1 MDIRTYSFT
10 GGAWSSEPD
19 AVLDSDRTLVMMFGA
34 SELVDNPAPIERVI
48 EAFPRST
55 VMGCSTSGEIHG
67 TRIHDDS
74 LVVAVAKFE
83 RTTLRLACAPIDSV
97 DTSCATGADIA
108 RRLDGEDLR
117 AVLLLSDG
125 LAVNGSELVRG
136 VNGVLPPSV
145 AFTGGLAGDGARFAR
160 TWIIADRRP
169 APGYVAAVGLYGDA
183 VQVGHGSKG
192 GFDAFGVERRVTRA
206 RGKVLYELDGKP
218 ALEVYKQYLGERAAA
233 LPASGLHFPFTV
245 RADGNDDKR
254 LVRTIL
260 AVDEDSQSLTF
271 AGDMPEGSYAQLMHS
286 NFDRLIQGAGEAAV
300 SSRPGTAPGQAAL
313 AIAVSCVGRRLVLGE
328 RTEEEIE
335 ATLEALPPATEQI
348 GFYSYGEISP
358 FASGHSDLHNQTMTL
373 TTICEM

>member
-1 MDIRTYSFT
+1 MEVKTYSFT
-10 GGAWSSEPD
+10 GGAWSSEPET
-19 AVLDSDRTLVMMFGA
+19 ALDSEQTLVMMFGA
-34 SELVDNPAPIERVI
+34 SELIDRPAPVEHVVK
-48 EAFPRST
+48 AFPRSL

-83 RTTLRLACAPIDSV
+83 RTALRLACAEITSA
-97 DTSCATGADIA
+97 DTSFETGAAIA
-108 RRLDGEDLR
+108 RQLAADDLR

-136 VNGVLPPSV
+136 VNGVLPPGV

-160 TWIIADRRP
+160 TWIIAGGRP
-169 APGYVAAVGLYGDA
+169 TPGFVAAVGLYGDA

-192 GFDAFGVERRVTRA
+192 GFDSFGVERRVTRS

-233 LPASGLHFPFTV
+233 LPASGLHFPFTI
-245 RADGNDDKR
+245 RGDRDDEKR

-260 AVDEDSQSLTF
+260 AVDENDQSLTF
-271 AGDMPEGSYAQLMHS
+271 AGDMAEGSYAQLMHS
-286 NFDRLIQGAGEAAV
+286 NFDRLIQGAGEAAT
-300 SSRPGTAPGQAAL
+300 SSLPGTASGGSL

-335 ATLEALPPATEQI
+335 ATLEALPAATQQI

-358 FASGHSDLHNQTMTL
+358 FSSGHSDLHNQTMTL

>member
-1 MDIRTYSFT
+1 MEVRTYSFT
-10 GGAWSSEPD
+10 GGAWSSEPE
-19 AVLDSDRTLVMMFGA
+19 AALDSEQTLVMMFGA
-34 SELVDNPAPIERVI
+34 SELIDSPAPIERVVK
-48 EAFPRST
+48 AFPRST
-55 VMGCSTSGEIHG
+55 VIGCSTSGEIHG
-67 TRIHDDS
+67 TCIHDDS

-83 RTTLRLACAPIDSV
+83 RTTLRLACAQIGSAE
-97 DTSCATGADIA
+97 TSCDTGADIA
-108 RRLDGEDLR
+108 QRLQAEDLR
-117 AVLLLSDG
+117 AVLMLSDG

-136 VNGVLPPSV
+136 VNRVLPPSV
-145 AFTGGLAGDGARFAR
+145 AFTGGLAGDGARFTR
-160 TWIIADRRP
+160 TWIIADRR
-169 APGYVAAVGLYGDA
+169 ATPGYVAAVGLYGDA

-192 GFDAFGVERRVTRA
+192 GFDAFGVERRVTRS
-206 RGKVLYELDGKP
+206 RGKVVYELDGKP
-218 ALEVYKQYLGERAAA
+218 ALAVYKQYLGDRAAA

-245 RADGNDDKR
+245 RADRNDDKR

-271 AGDMPEGSYAQLMHS
+271 AGDMPEGTYAQLMHS

-300 SSRPGTAPGQAAL
+300 SSRSGTAAAGAAL

-335 ATLEALPPATEQI
+335 ATLDALPPSTQQV

-358 FASGHSDLHNQTMTL
+358 FASGHSDLHNQTMTM

>member
-1 MDIRTYSFT
+1 MEVKTYSFT
-10 GGAWSSEPD
+10 GGAWSSEPEG
-19 AVLDSDRTLVMMFGA
+19 ALDSEQTLVMMFGA
-34 SELVDNPAPIERVI
+34 SALMDNPAPIEQVVK
-48 EAFPRST
+48 AFPRST

-83 RTTLRLACAPIDSV
+83 RTALRHACAAISSA
-97 DTSCATGADIA
+97 DTSCETGAAIA
-108 RRLDGEDLR
+108 QQLDADDLR

-136 VNGVLPPSV
+136 VNGVLSPNI
-145 AFTGGLAGDGARFAR
+145 AFTGGLAGDGARFSR
-160 TWIIADRRP
+160 TWIIANRRP
-169 APGYVAAVGLYGDA
+169 MPGYVAAVGLYGDA

-192 GFDAFGVERRVTRA
+192 GFDTFGVERRVTRS
-206 RGKVLYELDGKP
+206 RGKVVYELDGKP

-233 LPASGLHFPFTV
+233 LPASGLHFPFTI
-245 RADGNDDKR
+245 RADRNDDKR

-260 AVDEDSQSLTF
+260 AVDENDQSLTF
-271 AGDMPEGSYAQLMHS
+271 AGDMAEGSYAQLMHS

-300 SSRPGTAPGQAAL
+300 SSRPGTASGRSL

-328 RTEEEIE
+328 RTEEETE
-335 ATLEALPPATEQI
+335 ATLEALPSATQQI

-358 FASGHSDLHNQTMTL
+358 FSSGHSDLHNQTMTL